1 MIGNKLVTVV
11 GRAAGVTYEMGIVA
25 ATGATVGIP
34 PDTHARDALMVNVPE
49 YTPAFRPR
57 SGTEN
62 EIDPDQ
68 PLLPADHVIAPD
80 E

>member
-1 MIGNKLVTVV
+1 MIGNKPVTVV
-11 GRAAGVTYEMGIVA
+11 GKAAGVAYEMGTDAVA
-25 ATGATVGIP
+25 AATP
-34 PDTHARDALMVNVPE
+34 PDTHARDAEMVNVPE

-62 EIDPDQ
+62 EIEPDQ
-68 PLLPADHVIAPD
+68 PLSPAGHVIAPD

>member
-11 GRAAGVTYEMGIVA
+11 GRVAGVAYEMGTDAVA
-25 ATGATVGIP
+25 TAT
-34 PDTHARDALMVNVPE
+34 PDTHARDAVMVNVPE
-49 YTPAFRPR
+49 YAPAVRPR

-62 EIDPDQ
+62 EIEPDQ
-68 PLLPADHVIAPD
+68 PLSPAGHVIALD

>member
-11 GRAAGVTYEMGIVA
+11 GRAAGVAYEMGIDAVA
-25 ATGATVGIP
+25 AATP
-34 PDTHARDALMVNVPE
+34 PDTHARDAVMVNVPE

-68 PLLPADHVIAPD
+68 PLLPAGHVIAPD

>member
-1 MIGNKLVTVV
+1 
-11 GRAAGVTYEMGIVA
+11 VA
-25 ATGATVGIP
+25 AATP

-49 YTPAFRPR
+49 YVPALSPK

-62 EIDPDQ
+62 EIEPDQ
-68 PLLPADHVIAPD
+68 LLLPADHVIGWVV